1 MVHPFIEQPSQS
13 TSSLKKDFLQKQYPN
28 VTDLRTKHER
38 FFVSFLSGSPVLL
51 RSCEAATAHAPFLP
65 APVLFMSQEPRWHGP
80 REAGTKERSRAI
92 EGGGPQSGLDCRRVE
107 VNNAGGGECRLSEG
121 QVRAGEKVLDWINAV
136 DLQNIVL
143 HCTTVSKSK
152 RQTTVTYKKPK
163 NN

>member
-51 RSCEAATAHAPFLP
+51 RSCEAATAQAPFLP

-80 REAGTKERSRAI
+80 WREAGAKERSRAI

-107 VNNAGGGECRLSEG
+107 VDSARGGGGGESRLSEG
-121 QVRAGEKVLDWINAV
+121 QVRAGGKGSGLDQRRR
-136 DLQNIVL
+136 LTEL
-143 HCTTVSKSK
+143 H
-152 RQTTVTYKKPK
+152 
-163 NN
+163 